1 MKNNV
6 TLCQTLTQQGQLK
19 LIPSRGHLVIQEQ
32 RSLTRLRQQP
42 VGFLNAYD
50 RLFRHLSLHLLAHG
64 YAMTV
69 IKPHQT
75 LQQFMQ
81 QLMPAQDVQHMV
93 LLRHTIKHGEQ
104 CKPSALAQQ
113 TLYGL
118 LLCFDGD
125 DAQAYNQHLNAQTCV
140 MVSHISWVNREE
152 NV

>member
-1 MKNNV
+1 MKNNII
-6 TLCQTLTQQGQLK
+6 LCQTLTQQGQLK

-42 VGFLNAYD
+42 AIFLNAYD

-64 YAMTV
+64 YAITAT
-69 IKPHQT
+69 KPHQT

-81 QLMPAQDVQHMV
+81 QLMPSQDVQHMI
-93 LLRHTIKHGEQ
+93 LLRHTLKHGEQ
-104 CKPSALAQQ
+104 CRPSVIAQR

-125 DAQAYNQHLNAQTCV
+125 DAQAYNHQLNIPTCV
-140 MVSHISWVNREE
+140 MAGHITLINREE